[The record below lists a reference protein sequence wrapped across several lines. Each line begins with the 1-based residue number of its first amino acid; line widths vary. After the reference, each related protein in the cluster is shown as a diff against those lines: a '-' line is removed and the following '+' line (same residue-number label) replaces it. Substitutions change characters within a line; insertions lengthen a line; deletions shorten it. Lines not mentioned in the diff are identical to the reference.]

1 MLAAKFLRLI
11 YELRMEGSTGMND
24 IMFRKR
30 NFGNYNFA
38 WNSEEYVYKC
48 MYSLN
53 LILSFLICDFEILP
67 KSMCFFS

>member
-1 MLAAKFLRLI
+1 MPIIVSVLMLAAKFLRLI

-38 WNSEEYVYKC
+38 
-48 MYSLN
+48 
-53 LILSFLICDFEILP
+53 
-67 KSMCFFS
+67 